1 MRKISIAIPTWER
14 VEMTIDSFS
23 NVYNDDRISNII
35 IVDDASSIETYN
47 KLKWYCDKLPK
58 VTLIRNLTNRDCYAN
73 KYISVSYSPTP
84 FCILFDSD
92 NIIDTDYI
100 DRIFEQEWDEKTILA
115 PTHAAPL
122 FNYKAYSGIKI
133 DRTNVSEY
141 MGKPMFD
148 TALNTHNM
156 FVNRDEYLQCFDPNI
171 DPHSSDSIFM
181 NYQWLNRGNSIYFV
195 PELTYLHTVH
205 ENSHYKAN
213 CHKSPEFYKEIE
225 EKLKNMK

>member
-1 MRKISIAIPTWER
+1 MKKLSIVIPTWER
-14 VEMTIDSFS
+14 VEMTMNSFAK
-23 NVYNDDRISNII
+23 VYNDDRISNII
-35 IVDDASSIETYN
+35 IVDDASSLETFN
-47 KLKWYCDKLPK
+47 KFKEYDNLPK
-58 VTLIRNLTNRDCYAN
+58 VKLYRNLTNQDCYTN
-73 KYISVSYSPTP
+73 KFISVSYSPTP

-115 PTHAAPL
+115 PTYAAPL
-122 FNYKAYSGIKI
+122 FCYKAYSGLKI

-156 FVNRDEYLQCFDPNI
+156 FVNRDEYLQCFDPNV

-195 PELTYLHTVH
+195 PELTYQHTVH

>member
-1 MRKISIAIPTWER
+1 MKHISIVIPTWER
-14 VEMTIDSFS
+14 VEMTMNSFAK
-23 NVYNDDRISNII
+23 VYNDDRISNIV
-35 IVDDASSIETYN
+35 IVDDASSMETFN
-47 KLKWYCDKLPK
+47 KFRKYDNLPK
-58 VTLIRNLTNRDCYAN
+58 VKLYRNLTNQDCYTN
-73 KYISVSYSPTP
+73 KFISVSYSPTQ

-100 DRIFEQEWDEKTILA
+100 DRIFEQQWDAKTILA
-115 PTHAAPL
+115 PTFAAPL
-122 FNYKAYSGIKI
+122 FDYRTYSGIKI

-156 FVNRDEYLQCFDPNI
+156 FVNRDEYLQCFDPNVN
-171 DPHSSDSIFM
+171 PHSSDSIFM

-195 PELTYLHTVH
+195 PELTYQHTVH
-205 ENSHYKAN
+205 ENSHYKTN